1 MSEGG
6 SGLIVL
12 EPCLRNDVLSF
23 QLNDFLMNSALLLK
37 FQKALSQ
44 VKMETGGTH
53 RVGAAWALWELG
65 ELQATSILKGDYDMK
80 IKGQDYF
87 TSKEN
92 QVSFTHNFRRL

>member
-37 FQKALSQ
+37 FQKALSE

-53 RVGAAWALWELG
+53 RVGAAWACVG
-65 ELQATSILKGDYDMK
+65 AGRATSHKYP
-80 IKGQDYF
+80 
-87 TSKEN
+87 E
-92 QVSFTHNFRRL
+92 RRL